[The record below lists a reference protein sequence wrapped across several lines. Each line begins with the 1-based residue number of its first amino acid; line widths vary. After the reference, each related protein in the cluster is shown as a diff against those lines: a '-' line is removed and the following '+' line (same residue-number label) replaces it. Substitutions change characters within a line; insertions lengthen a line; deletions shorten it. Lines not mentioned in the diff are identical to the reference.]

1 MSAAEN
7 KQLMQEIFARVADG
21 DGSLFVEH
29 LADDVVIRVS
39 GQYSW
44 SQTFKGKEAVL
55 RDLYG
60 VVRERTT
67 GLRKTIPL
75 RFIADG
81 DIVVIEARGEMMSKA
96 GVPYNNEYCLI
107 YRLRDRKIVEM
118 TEYQDSTLCERVLG
132 PYPRGSSL
140 VNSTYCRPCV
150 FDA

>member
-7 KQLMQEIFARVADG
+7 RQLMQEIFARVAEG

-29 LADDVVIRVS
+29 LADDVVVRVS

-44 SQTFKGKEAVL
+44 SQTFTGKEAVL
-55 RDLYG
+55 RNLYG
-60 VVRERTT
+60 VVRERTN

-81 DIVVIEARGEMMSKA
+81 DIVVIEARGEMTSKT
-96 GVPYNNEYCLI
+96 GMPYNNEYCLI

-132 PYPRGSSL
+132 PYPR
-140 VNSTYCRPCV
+140 
-150 FDA
+150 

>member
-1 MSAAEN
+1 MSSAEN
-7 KQLMQEIFARVADG
+7 KQLMQEIFARVAVG

-29 LADDVVIRVS
+29 LADDVVMRVS

-44 SQTFKGKEAVL
+44 SRTFTGKQSVL
-55 RDLYG
+55 RDLFG

-67 GLRKTIPL
+67 GTRKTIPL

-81 DIVVIEARGEMMSKA
+81 EHVVVEARGEMTSKT

-107 YRLRDRKIVEM
+107 YRLRGGKIVEI

-132 PYPRGSSL
+132 PFSAPAS
-140 VNSTYCRPCV
+140 
-150 FDA
+150 

>member
-1 MSAAEN
+1 VSAAEN
-7 KQLMQEIFARVADG
+7 KQLMQEIFARVAEG
-21 DGSLFVEH
+21 DGSLFVAH

-39 GQYSW
+39 GRYSW
-44 SQTFKGKEAVL
+44 SQTFRGKEAAL

-67 GLRKTIPL
+67 GVRKTIPL

-81 DIVVIEARGEMMSKA
+81 DLVVIEARGEMMSKA

-107 YRLRDRKIVEM
+107 YRLCERKIVEM

-132 PYPRGSSL
+132 PYPQTDRAS
-140 VNSTYCRPCV
+140 
-150 FDA
+150 

>member
-7 KQLMQEIFARVADG
+7 KQLMQEIFARVAEG

-44 SQTFKGKEAVL
+44 SQTFTGKEAVL
-55 RDLYG
+55 RNLYG

-81 DIVVIEARGEMMSKA
+81 DIVVIEARGEMTSKT
-96 GVPYNNEYCLI
+96 GMPYNNEYCLI

-132 PYPRGSSL
+132 PYPR
-140 VNSTYCRPCV
+140 
-150 FDA
+150 